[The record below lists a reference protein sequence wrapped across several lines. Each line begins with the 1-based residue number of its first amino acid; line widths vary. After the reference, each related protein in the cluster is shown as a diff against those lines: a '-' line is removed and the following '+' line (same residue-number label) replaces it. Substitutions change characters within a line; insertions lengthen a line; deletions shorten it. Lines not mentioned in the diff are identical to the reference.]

1 MSDSLSQ
8 FGTLRSFFWP
18 VRKEEAGKLLPML
31 LMLFLICF
39 NYSALKN
46 MKDAVVIT
54 ASGAEVIPF
63 IKVWVML
70 PVAILCT
77 YIFAKLSNRYSQE
90 RVFYVVIGFFISIF
104 ALFAFVFYPM
114 REQLHLNQFADSLEG
129 VLPVGLYGLVSMIR
143 YWSFTAFYV
152 ASELWSTIVMSVLF
166 WGFANEITKISE
178 ARRFYSVLSVVAN
191 IATIIAGQLA
201 VCCAYNTTYISWLP
215 YGTSAWEQNFMSQ
228 MIMVV
233 ISGIGAMAIFWW
245 MNRTVLTGDEFKDL
259 HASSLGGKKKKRRLS
274 MRESFAYLAKS
285 KYILCIAVLVVGYN
299 LVINMVEVV
308 WKDQLKQLY
317 PSPGDYNHYMGSLTT
332 MTGIISTVMA
342 FFMPRI
348 IGWLGWTKTALLTPA
363 IMFVTGAGFFAF
375 IYSPGFFADL
385 TVSLTAMSPLAIAVF
400 FGASQNAFSK
410 AAKYSVFDATKE
422 MAYIPLDH
430 DSKLKGKAAIDGV
443 GSRLGK
449 SGGSLIHQGL
459 LLVFGTIG
467 ASTPIVATIVML
479 AIGGWVFAVRVLGRE
494 FRTLIAQ
501 KGEETDPSLTPESE
515 ATEEDLSPVKQ
526 KQMATV

>member
-18 VRKEEAGKLLPML
+18 IRKEEAGKLLPML

-39 NYSALKN
+39 NYTALKN
-46 MKDAVVIT
+46 MKDSVVIT
-54 ASGAEVIPF
+54 TSGAEVIPF

-90 RVFYVVIGFFISIF
+90 SVFYVVVSSFMVVF

-114 REQLHLNQFADSLEG
+114 REQLHLNQFSDRLEG

-201 VCCAYNTTYISWLP
+201 VCCSYNTTYISWLP
-215 YGTSAWEQNFMSQ
+215 YGTSAWEQNLMSQ
-228 MIMVV
+228 MIMVL

-259 HASSLGGKKKKRRLS
+259 HGNCLRAKKKKRLS

-285 KYILCIAVLVVGYN
+285 KYILCIAVLVVSYN

-308 WKDQLKQLY
+308 WKDQLRELY
-317 PSPGDYNHYMGSLTT
+317 PSPGDYNHYMGSLTII
-332 MTGIISTVMA
+332 TGLVSTVMA

-348 IGWLGWTKTALLTPA
+348 IGKLGWTKTALLTPA

-385 TVSLTAMSPLAIAVF
+385 TVGLTAMSPLAIVVF
-400 FGASQNAFSK
+400 FGAAQNCFSK

-459 LLVFGTIG
+459 LVVFGTIG
-467 ASTPIVATIVML
+467 ASTPIVAGLTLL

-494 FRTLIAQ
+494 FSTLIAK
-501 KGEETDPSLTPESE
+501 KGEETDPSLTPENE
-515 ATEEDLSPVKQ
+515 TPEKDLAPAKQ